1 MDNFYN
7 SVRLSKELL
16 DAGIQSC
23 GTLRLN
29 RGASKSLQAKAK
41 SLKADEIIS
50 EKIGNVN
57 IIIWQDKKPV
67 SMITTCHENKTV
79 PVKRIIK
86 KNEKGKTKYIDT
98 IVNKQIAIID
108 YNKYMQGVDHFDQ
121 MLKYYKISR
130 RSSKWTKKITL
141 YFIQMAIFNS
151 FCLYNQY
158 SIDKKKVESSWFSS
172 NAIFRVD
179 EF

>member
-1 MDNFYN
+1 
-7 SVRLSKELL
+7 
-16 DAGIQSC
+16 
-23 GTLRLN
+23 
-29 RGASKSLQAKAK
+29 
-41 SLKADEIIS
+41 
-50 EKIGNVN
+50 
-57 IIIWQDKKPV
+57 
-67 SMITTCHENKTV
+67 
-79 PVKRIIK
+79 
-86 KNEKGKTKYIDT
+86 
-98 IVNKQIAIID
+98 
-108 YNKYMQGVDHFDQ
+108 MQGVDHFDQ